1 MSHRPAVIAF
11 DVIETLFPLDPMRE
25 KLKESGLPGSALALW
40 FARLLR
46 DAMAL
51 ELTGKYAGFQEISSA
66 ALKGIMA
73 EHSIPSGEGQV
84 EGVLAGMSALSPH
97 DDVYPALELARSAGV
112 RAMTLSN
119 GSAQST
125 KKLLEKAGLSHLVER
140 VISIDEVR
148 HWKPARAV
156 YLHAAQVARVE
167 VHQMALV
174 AAHSWDIQGAH
185 QAGLVTGWLPRQ
197 EKQFSPVM
205 QKPDVKGGTL
215 MEVVRGLLELP
226 LHN

>member
-1 MSHRPAVIAF
+1 MAHRPAVIAF
-11 DVIETLFPLDPMRE
+11 DVIETLFPLHPVRE
-25 KLKESGLPGSALALW
+25 KMIEAGLPGSALAVW

-51 ELTGKYAGFQEISSA
+51 ELTGQYTGFPEVASA

-73 EHSIPSGEGQV
+73 EHSIPSGQEQV
-84 EGVLAGMSALSPH
+84 EEVLAAMSALSPH
-97 DDVYPALELARSAGV
+97 DDVHPALELARSAGV

-119 GSAQST
+119 GSAEST
-125 KKLLEKAGLSHLVER
+125 KELLGKAGLSHLVER

-197 EKQFSPVM
+197 EKQFSSVM
-205 QKPDVKGGTL
+205 QKSDVKGGTL
-215 MEVVRGLLELP
+215 MEVVSGLLELP
-226 LHN
+226 LQG